1 MSDDE
6 EYYELQQVRKVELL
20 EGKMLKTRATLK
32 LVELLKQER
41 KQGVIDAFNEILK
54 QFEEAKYLEN
64 SPRDYKLRLKWFLE
78 KRLNTLKGA
87 KELEK

>member
-1 MSDDE
+1 MSGNVLRCPNCGKPVIVEAMCFDCAKA
-6 EYYELQQVRKVELL
+6 YEK
-20 EGKMLKTRATLK
+20 GG
-32 LVELLKQER
+32 

-78 KRLNTLKGA
+78 KRL